1 MTGPTPAGPAT
12 GRGRADRDGS
22 PPAAGGAPGS
32 EGASTPGDIARAG
45 VDYWRDRARTLGA
58 RAVVNLDHPASDGL
72 DAVTAGHRAA
82 LYPLLAAELTG
93 DERVVL
99 DLGCGTARLTGDLA
113 DLVDGHAIG
122 VDPVAGLLALAP
134 PHDHVDLRLMTE
146 GRLPVDDDAVD
157 VVFTSLVLGGIPAA
171 ALRRTIAEMRRVLR
185 PGGLVFLSE
194 SVADRPEPGHWAART
209 VEDYVVLVPWAAL
222 REVGRFDDAG
232 DGIAVLAGRG

>member
-1 MTGPTPAGPAT
+1 MSARTPPG
-12 GRGRADRDGS
+12 
-22 PPAAGGAPGS
+22 AA
-32 EGASTPGDIARAG
+32 ARAG
-45 VDYWRDRARTLGA
+45 VAYWRDRARTLGA
-58 RAVVNLDHPASDGL
+58 RAVVNLDHPAADDL

-82 LYPLLAAELTG
+82 LYPLLAAELHG

-113 DLVDGHAIG
+113 GLIDGDAIG
-122 VDPVAGLLALAP
+122 VDPVAGLLALAA
-134 PHDHVDLRLMTE
+134 PHARVDLRLMSE

-171 ALRRTIAEMRRVLR
+171 ALTRTVREMRRVLR

-209 VEDYVVLVPWAAL
+209 IDEYRELVPWAAL

-232 DGIAVLAGRG
+232 DGIAVLAGRA